1 MLLCNA
7 DIGQQVQG
15 HDLNW
20 RRYHHN
26 SRSIEIGIVLNE
38 FETHSNA
45 AHRLPFN
52 DMIAVLS
59 IKWACNC
66 WMKKKAAIF
75 FFPSSISG
83 TDLPGATQQTGIGKR
98 QYVLPLPCMINF
110 EIAYKKGTRSWIAL
124 IHENQQTQAQITTR
138 NCVKITCL
146 VTSNIHQQSSYHPSI
161 YTTHGADEKETWRS
175 RTVVGL
181 GEILIQLTS
190 NKMRLHSGHQNE
202 NNSCSL
208 MPNIFMV
215 KDKPMLL
222 RSGIGP

>member
-1 MLLCNA
+1 MQLTGCHSMTWLL
-7 DIGQQVQG
+7 
-15 HDLNW
+15 
-20 RRYHHN
+20 YFP
-26 SRSIEIGIVLNE
+26 SNE
-38 FETHSNA
+38 HVTAGWKKGSNF
-45 AHRLPFN
+45 L
-52 DMIAVLS
+52 LS
-59 IKWACNC
+59 ILDIRNWPPRSHSANRPWKTTIC
-66 WMKKKAAIF
+66 
-75 FFPSSISG
+75 PSSS
-83 TDLPGATQQTGIGKR
+83 
-98 QYVLPLPCMINF
+98 PCMINF

-175 RTVVGL
+175 RTVLGL
-181 GEILIQLTS
+181 GKILIQLTS